1 MSSIAAALRT
11 KILSLAIAEIE
22 SKVFKDF
29 APPTAA
35 YPYVTYA
42 DRLNDR
48 VALTGDKKIL
58 ARNYMVQVDLWE
70 KRTEEND
77 SIISSLIIG
86 LDTASLTGSDNKVFR
101 CRLIDTQ
108 RIVQFD
114 DGIIHHA
121 LTLNIYRKV

>member
-11 KILSLAIAEIE
+11 KILSLSIVEIE

-29 APPTAA
+29 APPTTV

-77 SIISSLIIG
+77 SIIGSLITG